1 MLDLTKLEK
10 VRALTSGIITARC
23 PACAE
28 VDRDHKSEHL
38 KIWPDGHYAC
48 AANQGDGEHSRRIY
62 AQAGVAVET
71 RSSTHYPSRRPAITQ
86 PYEAPLPMLN
96 SRQESIIISA
106 CENLCRSSKASE
118 IYEMIAAKR
127 QWKPETV
134 RNTALDQSAGW
145 IYFGPHIR
153 KPDDI
158 CPDEAWCFIY
168 PAGLKVRFDLP
179 CGEKTFR
186 WLKKEGLNHPSLWRS
201 VGIQAETQTVW
212 ITEGEPDAIR
222 LMDLGIG
229 EDCNST
235 EVVCALPSA
244 SYMLRS
250 EELSMLR
257 SREVIFC
264 PDNDDAGQK
273 AASRLSKSL
282 STVGVQLSIR
292 HAK

>member
-1 MLDLTKLEK
+1 
-10 VRALTSGIITARC
+10 
-23 PACAE
+23 
-28 VDRDHKSEHL
+28 
-38 KIWPDGHYAC
+38 
-48 AANQGDGEHSRRIY
+48 
-62 AQAGVAVET
+62 
-71 RSSTHYPSRRPAITQ
+71 
-86 PYEAPLPMLN
+86 MLN
-96 SRQESIIISA
+96 SRQTSIIIST
-106 CENLCRSSKASE
+106 CENLCRTTPQALE
-118 IYEMIAAKR
+118 ICEMIAAKR

-134 RNTALDQSAGW
+134 RNTGLDQSAGW

-168 PAGLKVRFDLP
+168 RAGVKVRFDTP
-179 CGEKTFR
+179 SGDKTFR
-186 WLKKEGLNHPSLWRS
+186 WLKGEGLSHPSLWRFE
-201 VGIQAETQTVW
+201 GIRAETQTVW

-235 EVVCALPSA
+235 EVVCAFPSA

-257 SREVIFC
+257 GRKVIFC

-282 STVGVQLSIR
+282 STVGVQLLIR
-292 HAK
+292 HVQ